1 MTRDLLVRG
10 MLVGVVAGLLSFGFL
25 KVFGEPQVDRAIT
38 FETQMDEAK
47 TEAKVKADLGKG
59 IITPKEE
66 PEPEIFSRSVQSGV
80 GLLTGV
86 TVYSAA
92 FGGMFA
98 LAFAFAYGRLGNL
111 GARATSALLAGAA
124 LISIYIVPNM
134 KYPANPPSVGEPET
148 IRIRTIL
155 YFAMIAVSIAA
166 MVGAIMLRS
175 RLMRRL
181 GTWDASIAAGLA
193 WFAFVLVVSFALP
206 AVNEVPEGFP
216 AVVLWQ
222 FRVASWGAQ
231 LILWTTLGLGFGAL
245 TERAAISRRSLAI
258 AGGRDLGRMIRP

>member
-25 KVFGEPQVDRAIT
+25 KVFGEPQVDRAIA

-47 TEAKVKADLGKG
+47 AEAKVQADLAKG
-59 IITPKEE
+59 IVTPKEI
-66 PEPEIFSRSVQSGV
+66 PEPEIFSRSVQSGI

-92 FGGMFA
+92 FGGLFA
-98 LAFAFAYGRLGNL
+98 LAFAFVHGRVGNL
-111 GARATSALLAGAA
+111 GARSTSALLAGAA
-124 LISIYIVPNM
+124 LLTIYIVPNL

-148 IRIRTIL
+148 IQIRTVL
-155 YFAMIAVSIAA
+155 YFSMIAISMAAMIPAVI
-166 MVGAIMLRS
+166 IRN
-175 RLMRRL
+175 RLVRRL
-181 GTWDASIAAGLA
+181 GAWDATIIAGAAYL
-193 WFAFVLVVSFALP
+193 LVVLALGFALP

-216 AVVLWQ
+216 AAMLWQ
-222 FRVASWGAQ
+222 FRLSSLGAQ

-245 TERAAISRRSLAI
+245 TARASALRRQHARTASAQ
-258 AGGRDLGRMIRP
+258 P